1 MELKHINADG
11 AYKKEIINEEKKV
24 CNKSVTNQIFGG
36 STGLLK
42 NYSWKNLNGRN
53 VHAFV
58 VALIV
63 VVVPIYFLVWYNRE
77 QKIRITSKVMR
88 IFFNLKSLILPEKR
102 LNFILFLKNI

>member
-1 MELKHINADG
+1 MELKHIKADG
-11 AYKKEIINEEKKV
+11 TYKKEIINEEKKV

-58 VALIV
+58 VRLSCTFIDFSF
-63 VVVPIYFLVWYNRE
+63 FLHYN
-77 QKIRITSKVMR
+77 
-88 IFFNLKSLILPEKR
+88 ILH
-102 LNFILFLKNI
+102 

>member
-1 MELKHINADG
+1 MELKHIKADG
-11 AYKKEIINEEKKV
+11 TYKIEIINEEKKV

-58 VALIV
+58 VKIWK
-63 VVVPIYFLVWYNRE
+63 FLLRWKCGSSIIKNGT
-77 QKIRITSKVMR
+77 KFTSYG
-88 IFFNLKSLILPEKR
+88 E
-102 LNFILFLKNI
+102 

>member
-1 MELKHINADG
+1 MELKHIKADG
-11 AYKKEIINEEKKV
+11 TYKKEIINEEKKV

-58 VALIV
+58 VDGWFFFVAERLV
-63 VVVPIYFLVWYNRE
+63 CVIY
-77 QKIRITSKVMR
+77 
-88 IFFNLKSLILPEKR
+88 
-102 LNFILFLKNI
+102 

>member
-1 MELKHINADG
+1 MELKHIKADG

-58 VALIV
+58 VLNGQDIIYRRLITERCKQV
-63 VVVPIYFLVWYNRE
+63 EFWC
-77 QKIRITSKVMR
+77 Q
-88 IFFNLKSLILPEKR
+88 
-102 LNFILFLKNI
+102 

>member
-1 MELKHINADG
+1 MELKHIKADG

-53 VHAFV
+53 IHAFV
-58 VALIV
+58 VLGTV
-63 VVVPIYFLVWYNRE
+63 NFLDFTIGNDII
-77 QKIRITSKVMR
+77 KT
-88 IFFNLKSLILPEKR
+88 
-102 LNFILFLKNI
+102 